1 MKMKQGNTTTDTIA
15 NRKEKQMG
23 KKRTDCIYEYGEV
36 WTPRGEIAQDVDV
49 YLYLEAGDTTQSIS
63 EQRRE
68 KFIEALEIIHCYNH
82 SLEILEVNWV
92 GHSQVWRG
100 GDWQIVMRAINME
113 VPKENHDR

>member
-1 MKMKQGNTTTDTIA
+1 M
-15 NRKEKQMG
+15 
-23 KKRTDCIYEYGEV
+23 
-36 WTPRGEIAQDVDV
+36 

-92 GHSQVWRG
+92 GHSSMYAKPSQVWRG